1 MNVLKPLYE
10 KFETLAREAFRFLED
25 DYEFKLMQTTRDRYT
40 LVMLYQNTTTG
51 IKVEFEPREDK
62 IWLMLYRLVNGQL
75 PKYKNVLDLDS
86 DMTNRFDLDTLIEF
100 KAPWLLAAR
109 KAQRTALS
117 EYDMQSSLVETA
129 TALRQ
134 YGEGI
139 LNGNFTDFADL
150 GRLKQER
157 LRQLQS
163 K

>member
-1 MNVLKPLYE
+1 MNVLKHLYE

-51 IKVEFEPREDK
+51 IQVEFEPREDK

-75 PKYKNVLDLDS
+75 PKYKNVLDIDS

-100 KAPWLLAAR
+100 KAPWFLAAR

-117 EYDMQSSLVETA
+117 EYNMQSSLVETA

-134 YGEGI
+134 YGEDI

-157 LRQLQS
+157 LRHLQS

>member
-10 KFETLAREAFRFLED
+10 KFETLARETFRFLED

-51 IKVEFEPREDK
+51 IQVEFEPREHRAG
-62 IWLMLYRLVNGQL
+62 LMLYRLVDGQL
-75 PKYKNVLDLDS
+75 PKYRDVWDLDS

-100 KAPWLLAAR
+100 KAPWLLTAR
-109 KAQRTALS
+109 KAQRTTLS
-117 EYDMQSSLVETA
+117 DYDMQSSLVETA

-139 LNGNFTDFADL
+139 LRGIFTDFADL

-157 LRQLQS
+157 LRKVQTE
-163 K
+163 